1 MACCQVVGVS
11 YIPHSC
17 WRTLCPLGVYGVIR
31 EEISCGQTVLRE
43 TVGRCL
49 RLDAWVI
56 DRVEV
61 LRALVRSLWL
71 LNYDRVKEKTV
82 VETVSARLVVS
93 VYDVYKDSASCDR
106 DECVHDTVVL

>member
-1 MACCQVVGVS
+1 M
-11 YIPHSC
+11 
-17 WRTLCPLGVYGVIR
+17 RK
-31 EEISCGQTVLRE
+31 EISCGQTVFRE
-43 TVGRCL
+43 TVGRCFG
-49 RLDAWVI
+49 RLHAWVI